1 MSRSLLASEGT
12 REALREHAQRSA
24 GLRPSLMSFA
34 AGRAAHANI
43 ANIRALP
50 AKETT
55 QDLQDSAG
63 NFYFI
68 PDYSDPKG
76 PDVHRT

>member
-12 REALREHAQRSA
+12 REALRQHAQRSTGIA
-24 GLRPSLMSFA
+24 PPLMSFA
-34 AGRAAHANI
+34 AGRAAFANI

-68 PDYSDPKG
+68 PGYSSATG
-76 PDVHRT
+76 GDVSR